1 MDKKLIIA
9 EKPSMGRTIAKAI
22 KNESFQKKDGYLE
35 GKYHIVSWCFGHLY
49 ELKDLDKYFD
59 DYDPT
64 AKPKWSL
71 SKLPFYPEG
80 WKFKYEVKQNPKTR
94 KPDEGVKKQVLI
106 LRELMNREDVD
117 TIYAAGD
124 ADREGEVIVR
134 LVIDGNLKTKKN
146 ILRLWLPALTPD
158 AINTAL
164 TVAKPDIEYTNLYEA
179 GKTRAAM
186 DWLMGIELTR
196 YASIKTQ
203 TFLRIGRCICP
214 IVCRIVE
221 RENEINNFKPTPY
234 SAVVSKEKTKG
245 YVIELTS
252 KKTFEKGHE
261 AEAQALADKYNAA
274 GAAVTDVKTEKK
286 TIKAP
291 KLFSMSDLQS
301 YVCKVDNTL
310 SPSDVLA
317 ATQSLYEAALVTY
330 PRTNSNYLAKDEYS
344 KVEHTIKALG
354 LIGLTSKSENKNI
367 YDDSKVESHSALIPT
382 GKKAENLSGTQKTVY
397 DCILNRFCAVF
408 CEEDCTVNRTTI
420 AIQCS
425 DETFT
430 LKGDVEITKGWRQY
444 ESSKEDKVLPPLVKG
459 DNVVIAFKAVGKMT
473 VPPKRYTVASLNS
486 WMKTPMRS
494 EDKPDD
500 EYTDAEWKE
509 ILEEA
514 TICTEATRADTISRC
529 IQSKYISL
537 RKGTYYAEESGFF
550 LYDVLKSLEINLDVK
565 TTVELSRDLH
575 CVKDGTM
582 TKAQVLDKTKDTMDK
597 IFSSNGNIKSTHENT
612 VGEKTV
618 IGKCPKCGSAV
629 IETSKAY
636 VCENKCGVIIWK
648 ENKFMKS
655 IGSQMTATVAKSLLK
670 DGKARLTNCVGKSG
684 KTFSCNL
691 VCNFQGE
698 HPEFSLDF
706 TKEVVGHCPLCASD
720 VVETPK
726 TYECSNDKCKAVL
739 FKKTKYFGQ
748 EMNVTLTK
756 AKKLFGKEPASF
768 TLKTKEG
775 ESYTASMKLKCV
787 EYKGKKYFNLEKA
800 K

>member
-1 MDKKLIIA
+1 MGKKLIIA
-9 EKPSMGRTIAKAI
+9 EKPSMRRTIANAI
-22 KNESFQKKDGYLE
+22 KRESFQKKDGYLE
-35 GKYHIVSWCFGHLY
+35 GKSYVVSWCFGHLY

-94 KPDEGVKKQVLI
+94 KPDTGVKKQVLI

-146 ILRLWLPALTPD
+146 ILRLWLPALTTD

-164 TVAKPDIEYTNLYEA
+164 TTAKPDIEYTNLYEA

-274 GAAVTDVKTEKK
+274 GATVTDVKTEKK

-354 LIGLTSKSENKNI
+354 LIGLTSKSGDKNI

-382 GKKAENLSGTQKTVY
+382 GKKAENLSGAQKTVY

-444 ESSKEDKVLPPLVKG
+444 ESSKEDKILPPLVKG

-514 TICTEATRADTISRC
+514 TICTEATRADTINRC

-550 LYDVLKSLEINLDVK
+550 LYDVLKSLDINLDVK

-597 IFSSNGNIKSTHENT
+597 IFSANGSIKSTHENT
-612 VGEKTV
+612 VGEKTL

-636 VCENKCGVIIWK
+636 ACENKCGVIIWK

-684 KTFSCNL
+684 KPFSCNL
-691 VCNFQGE
+691 ICNFQGE

-787 EYKGKKYFNLEKA
+787 EYKGKKYFNLEKT